1 MQGYDI
7 RAVVEQDVPHLLKL
21 IYELA
26 EFEKLTRLY
35 ENTPQRMHAALF
47 GAQPCAEALLVWPS
61 ADAAAAPVAFA
72 LYFRNFSTFLG
83 KPGLYLEDI
92 YVQPAA
98 RGAGIGRALL
108 EHIAR
113 IAVERDC
120 GRFEWAVLDWNT
132 GAQQFY
138 EKLGATVLPDWR
150 ITRITGAPLE
160 RLAAGEA

>member
-7 RAVVEQDVPHLLKL
+7 RPVREQDIPLLLAL

-26 EFEKLTRLY
+26 EFEHLTQLY
-35 ENTPQRMHAALF
+35 QNTPQRMQAALF
-47 GAQPCAEALLVWPS
+47 GAQPCAEALLVWPAGS
-61 ADAAAAPVAFA
+61 EASPVAFA

-92 YVQPAA
+92 YVQPAS

-120 GRFEWAVLDWNT
+120 GRFEWAVLDWNA

-150 ITRITGAPLE
+150 ITRITGEPLR
-160 RLAAGEA
+160 RLAAGQA

>member
-1 MQGYDI
+1 MASFDI
-7 RAVVEQDVPHLLKL
+7 RPVREPDIPQLLGL
-21 IYELA
+21 IHELA
-26 EFEKLTRLY
+26 EFEHLTHLY
-35 ENTPQRMHAALF
+35 ENTPQRMQAALF
-47 GAQPCAEALLVWPS
+47 GPQPAVEALLAWPA
-61 ADAAAAPVAFA
+61 ADAPAAPVAFA
-72 LYFRNFSTFLG
+72 LFFNNFSTFLG

-113 IAVERDC
+113 IAVARGC
-120 GRFEWAVLDWNT
+120 GRFEWAVLDWNS

-138 EKLGATVLPDWR
+138 EKLGARVLPDWR
-150 ITRITGAPLE
+150 ITRISGAALQ

>member
-1 MQGYDI
+1 MQGFDI
-7 RAVVEQDVPHLLKL
+7 RPVREQDVEHLLSL
-21 IYELA
+21 IHELA
-26 EFEKLTRLY
+26 EFEHLTHLY
-35 ENTPQRMHAALF
+35 ENTPERMHAALF
-47 GAQPCAEALLVWPS
+47 GPRPCAEALLVWPQG
-61 ADAAAAPVAFA
+61 DASPVAFA

-92 YVQPAA
+92 YVQPAS

-113 IAVERDC
+113 IAVDRGC

-138 EKLGATVLPDWR
+138 EKLGAKVLPDWR
-150 ITRITGAPLE
+150 ITRITGDALQ

>member
-7 RAVVEQDVPHLLKL
+7 RPVREQDIPHLLSL
-21 IYELA
+21 IHELA
-26 EFEKLTRLY
+26 EFEHLTHLY
-35 ENTPQRMHAALF
+35 ENTPQRMQVALF
-47 GAQPCAEALLVWPS
+47 GPQPCAEALLVWP
-61 ADAAAAPVAFA
+61 ANEDGVPVAFA

-108 EHIAR
+108 ERIAR
-113 IAVERDC
+113 IAVEREC

-150 ITRITGAPLE
+150 ITRITGEALQ

>member
-1 MQGYDI
+1 MPAFDI
-7 RAVVEQDVPHLLKL
+7 RPVREQDIPQLLGL
-21 IYELA
+21 IHELA
-26 EFEKLTRLY
+26 EFEHLTHLY

-47 GAQPCAEALLVWPS
+47 GPQPAAEALLVWRG
-61 ADAAAAPVAFA
+61 ADPVAFA
-72 LYFRNFSTFLG
+72 LYFSNFSTFLG

-113 IAVERDC
+113 IAVRRDC

-138 EKLGATVLPDWR
+138 EKLGARVLPDWR
-150 ITRITGAPLE
+150 ITRVTGNELK
-160 RLAAGEA
+160 RLAADAA

>member
-7 RAVVEQDVPHLLKL
+7 RPVREQDVAQLLAL
-21 IYELA
+21 IHELA
-26 EFEKLTRLY
+26 EFEHLTHLY

-47 GAQPCAEALLVWPS
+47 GPQASAEALLVWP
-61 ADAAAAPVAFA
+61 AGDEAAAPVAFA

-92 YVQPAA
+92 YIQPAA

-108 EHIAR
+108 VHIAR

-120 GRFEWAVLDWNT
+120 GLFEWAVLDWNT

-138 EKLGATVLPDWR
+138 EKLGARVLPDWR
-150 ITRITGAPLE
+150 ITRITGEALK

>member
-1 MQGYDI
+1 MQGYAI
-7 RAVVEQDVPHLLKL
+7 RPVREQDIPHLLAL

-26 EFEKLTRLY
+26 EFEHLTHLY
-35 ENTPQRMHAALF
+35 ENTPQRMNLALF
-47 GAQPCAEALLVWPS
+47 GPQPAAEGLLVWP
-61 ADAAAAPVAFA
+61 ADGNGRPVAFA
-72 LYFRNFSTFLG
+72 LYYRNFSTFLG

-92 YVQPAA
+92 YVQPAS
-98 RGAGIGRALL
+98 RSAGIGRALL

-113 IAVERDC
+113 IAAERDC

-138 EKLGATVLPDWR
+138 ETLGARVLPDWR
-150 ITRITGAPLE
+150 ITRITGEALK